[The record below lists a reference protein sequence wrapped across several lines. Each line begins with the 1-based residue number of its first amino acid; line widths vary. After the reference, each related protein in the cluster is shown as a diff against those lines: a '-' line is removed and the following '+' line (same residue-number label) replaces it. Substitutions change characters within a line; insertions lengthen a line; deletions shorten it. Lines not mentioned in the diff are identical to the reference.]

1 MNREGGRF
9 SDGLILGILIGGAIV
24 FLLGTEKG
32 KKVLKL
38 LTDEGSS
45 ALEGILKEL
54 DDPQPHKELPPKH
67 KKIEP
72 EMVPAEELS
81 FSEHIEHSEHN
92 GRPHEVKKEKAT
104 SHRFFKRSK
113 PL

>member
-9 SDGLILGILIGGAIV
+9 SDGLVLGLLLGGAIV
-24 FLLGTEKG
+24 FLLGTDKG

-38 LTDEGSS
+38 LTAEGGN

-54 DDPQPHKELPPKH
+54 DDAPEKISQPKSKAAEPQIVE
-67 KKIEP
+67 
-72 EMVPAEELS
+72 AEELS
-81 FSEHIEHSEHN
+81 FSEHPRSN
-92 GRPHEVKKEKAT
+92 GHKHEVKKETKSA
-104 SHRFFKRSK
+104 HRFFRRSK